1 MERKTKLKNLYCDL
15 ERFMANDNVDSEL
28 KQEMRTEFGDVLEEI
43 KTYKEELMEEQCP
56 IVVAGIS
63 VLQIE
68 L

>member
-43 KTYKEELMEEQCP
+43 KIYKEELMEEQCP